1 MYRVAPTLPLG
12 SITNRCL
19 GKGRDADQTRES
31 GGNQA
36 NLTIRSPYYSHHF
49 VLQKHPSIHFLL
61 RKPCQCCHLCI
72 HCRPTK
78 KQANDTAVDT
88 LIMHGAK
95 APNLTI
101 IIIMRVGNH
110 LQHFVKFVQ

>member
-12 SITNRCL
+12 SITNRCS

-49 VLQKHPSIHFLL
+49 VLQKHPSIHSKTLSML
-61 RKPCQCCHLCI
+61 PSLHTLQTYK
-72 HCRPTK
+72 K